1 MLRTGRL
8 LAPQEWGLCRSASTR
23 GSLRTP
29 GTSYR
34 GPWRLP
40 EPDSHR
46 LAALSFSFGY
56 TTSSFLVAPELLD
69 ARLMQ
74 NPNYSQSGVSKGS
87 LPRKLATRRM
97 K

>member
-8 LAPQEWGLCRSASTR
+8 LAPQEWGLCRSASTL

-40 EPDSHR
+40 GPDSHR
-46 LAALSFSFGY
+46 LAALSFSLGY
-56 TTSSFLVAPELLD
+56 TTHSFPVAPELLD
-69 ARLMQ
+69 AHVIQKPFPNSPDNSLM
-74 NPNYSQSGVSKGS
+74 
-87 LPRKLATRRM
+87 
-97 K
+97 